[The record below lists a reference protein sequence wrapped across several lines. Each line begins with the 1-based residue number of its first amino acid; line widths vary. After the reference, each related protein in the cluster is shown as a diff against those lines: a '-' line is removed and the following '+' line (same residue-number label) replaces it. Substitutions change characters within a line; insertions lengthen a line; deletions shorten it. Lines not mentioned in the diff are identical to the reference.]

1 MIPIWKEIVWSIFWF
16 LLGIIVGDPD
26 KDKYFGLEGD
36 ESLVERDNK
45 KADKGVKRLYQL
57 EEKST
62 PGQEYL
68 QKSINTYKKG

>member
-1 MIPIWKEIVWSIFWF
+1 MISVWEGISWSLFC
-16 LLGIIVGDPD
+16 LLVGIILGDPD
-26 KDKYFGLEGD
+26 KDKYFDLKGGEIR
-36 ESLVERDNK
+36 VERNNK

-68 QKSINTYKKG
+68 PQNVNTKK

>member
-1 MIPIWKEIVWSIFWF
+1 MISVWDGIAWSLFGF

-26 KDKYFGLEGD
+26 KDKYFDLKGGEI
-36 ESLVERDNK
+36 LVERNSK
-45 KADKGVKRLYQL
+45 KADRGVKRLYQL

-68 QKSINTYKKG
+68 QQNINTCKKG